1 MTKLLAARQIVT
13 SMVTGILLWCVI
25 GIGVS
30 VLVSATLVL
39 GYALFIVKDAL
50 APAALSGAVQG
61 LWLYLARNRWSGKK
75 ELVWLGIISGAALGL
90 LDFAPAYVTTTACF
104 GWGHIFLFVIAALAG
119 GSSAGYVNSQVHLAE
134 VRSPAPAAWKGR
146 VALGVVLFLCAAGF
160 EYVHYGVRLLERFP
174 ALGLSEPAVIDL
186 NAGNAQGTA
195 RSGNYEY
202 SGQFHRS
209 CVVGSEGG
217 VMEISQNDGKIQVY
231 AADMWLKGGIDGN
244 GEFWAGG
251 QRTSAM
257 DRNSMLRHLLTG
269 RFRNESQFQYSLRS
283 SLIINGSIKNTTME
297 SGAGRLLRR

>member
-75 ELVWLGIISGAALGL
+75 ELVWFGIISGAALGL

-160 EYVHYGVRLLERFP
+160 EYRTP
-174 ALGLSEPAVIDL
+174 ARKISCAW
-186 NAGNAQGTA
+186 TFRT
-195 RSGNYEY
+195 RS
-202 SGQFHRS
+202 H
-209 CVVGSEGG
+209 
-217 VMEISQNDGKIQVY
+217 
-231 AADMWLKGGIDGN
+231 
-244 GEFWAGG
+244 
-251 QRTSAM
+251 
-257 DRNSMLRHLLTG
+257 
-269 RFRNESQFQYSLRS
+269 
-283 SLIINGSIKNTTME
+283 
-297 SGAGRLLRR
+297 

>member
-1 MTKLLAARQIVT
+1 VRDRHRCVGLSLGDAGSWLRIVH
-13 SMVTGILLWCVI
+13 CQN
-25 GIGVS
+25 
-30 VLVSATLVL
+30 
-39 GYALFIVKDAL
+39 AL
-50 APAALSGAVQG
+50 APAALSGVVQG

-75 ELVWLGIISGAALGL
+75 ELVWFGIISGSALGL
-90 LDFAPAYVTTTACF
+90 LDCAPAYVTTTACF
-104 GWGHIFLFVIAALAG
+104 GWGHIFLFVSAALAG

-174 ALGLSEPAVIDL
+174 ALGLSERAVIDL

-231 AADMWLKGGIDGN
+231 AADMWLKGGLDHQRLEQKHHDGK
-244 GEFWAGG
+244 WRWQTLAAVTCIRI
-251 QRTSAM
+251 RTTENNRESLHR
-257 DRNSMLRHLLTG
+257 DRLCQIPG
-269 RFRNESQFQYSLRS
+269 
-283 SLIINGSIKNTTME
+283 LIHITPAANCDVIGKK
-297 SGAGRLLRR
+297 L